1 MLSFI
6 CHMFI
11 YHSARLVW
19 WGVCSD
25 IFHFRKKDRL
35 CFYCWVFRVLCF
47 VCITVHNLICVWQ
60 SCFSSLLTVSFEE
73 VFILVK
79 PNLTVFFF
87 FFLHRLCFCLSS
99 TTYWDTIP
107 YMHYEAM
114 IIILEKNE
122 KMINEK
128 WCCHCGNSLP
138 IPWKVIHG
146 ISYDLAILLLNI
158 NSKELKTG
166 IEANTCTW
174 VFIVALF
181 TISINRW
188 MNKQKCHI
196 YRIKYY
202 SVKKEW
208 STNICFNI
216 DDCWKHVKWKKPTM
230 KDRIFYNSNY
240 MKYTK

>member
-1 MLSFI
+1 MFLLLSF
-6 CHMFI
+6 
-11 YHSARLVW
+11 
-19 WGVCSD
+19 
-25 IFHFRKKDRL
+25 
-35 CFYCWVFRVLCF
+35 
-47 VCITVHNLICVWQ
+47 Q
-60 SCFSSLLTVSFEE
+60 SSLFSLDNSPQSDLYLAKLFFQSLNS
-73 VFILVK
+73 VFWRGFYFSEAQL
-79 PNLTVFFF
+79 NSFF

-122 KMINEK
+122 KTVNEK

-146 ISYDLAILLLNI
+146 ISYDLAILLLSI

-174 VFIVALF
+174 MLIVALF
-181 TISINRW
+181 TISINKW
-188 MNKQKCHI
+188 INKQKCHI

-202 SVKKEW
+202 SIKKNEVQIYA
-208 STNICFNI
+208 ST
-216 DDCWKHVKWKKPTM
+216 
-230 KDRIFYNSNY
+230 
-240 MKYTK
+240 